1 MTLITYRILLG
12 MATAGALS
20 LTACQG
26 EDLNSGSA
34 SQGAD
39 SVVVAPVGTPTELNV
54 MSIPSET
61 AELESFLIAAFA
73 RSDMDT
79 VDRAVEA
86 YVQNVD
92 DRRRQRDFV
101 NELWEGKNGVVL
113 NRELALPLAIR
124 LSEVH
129 DISAPTYLAGMAY
142 WAPAAGVEQDFGQV
156 IKYWSN
162 PNQATNATV
171 QYRLANIYLNQDAG
185 YYDLAR
191 ATELMQTAAAG
202 GNAEAVS
209 WLANN

>member
-1 MTLITYRILLG
+1 MTLITSRILLG
-12 MATAGALS
+12 MATAGALA

-26 EDLNSGSA
+26 EDLKSGSA

-39 SVVVAPVGTPTELNV
+39 SVVVAPVEAPIELNV
-54 MSIPSET
+54 MAIPTET
-61 AELESFLIAAFA
+61 AELEAFVIAASA
-73 RSDMDT
+73 RGDMDT
-79 VDRAVEA
+79 VDRAVDA

-113 NRELALPLAIR
+113 NRELALPLAKG
-124 LSEVH
+124 LS
-129 DISAPTYLAGMAY
+129 DDYDMSAPTYLVGFAY
-142 WAPAAGVEQDFGQV
+142 WAPTASVEQDFGQV

-209 WLANN
+209 WLASN